1 MDVVSNIS
9 HTGRQATIKQNKN
22 KADGCFPYGA
32 FAAND
37 PRWKHGY
44 YFGDPTKINELL
56 SVDKYHEAFPRIP
69 LEELHAST
77 VQHPLFRNYRWLL
90 HTRRVPVLTRAT
102 EDVAESQ
109 AEPSLDAAAEH
120 ARLAYTT
127 AGIGDPDQTCWLCRE
142 CRDAL
147 CHSTQINMPGPA
159 LANHMW
165 GGREHPLYQGLSD
178 AMRMLLGR
186 GRPYYRKL
194 ILGHG
199 DPTDKQAALV
209 GNSILLAQPSTGDIQ
224 ATLPPPADSIGDR
237 MVVIFTTSRSD
248 VQKAKQLFVSRGQY
262 LQCARLRQAVC
273 YAYDDVK
280 VDEEMATMLLPENG
294 VPEVF
299 VQEACHMR
307 EARFFKP
314 NLDGPAS
321 ERSPEAKDPQM
332 VDAEDEYKK
341 TDSDEEDSDGE
352 LQRGTEESEEER
364 LNKFL
369 QEVENMSENLIG
381 LDEAHTDDPL
391 RQVLVLQKQIQMLQD
406 EGNHLMRRQAKLH
419 SETSEEC
426 KESLHVAVQ
435 GNLEQC
441 KQHFLSIRQIAK
453 DNLQKWHTE
462 VDKVVAA
469 SGCENEKDR
478 LAKRKEK
485 EDPVFKQ
492 MLVGHQQGSPLR
504 KYFISGCG
512 EKWHSRSGTP
522 ENLSTSRK
530 QRNIET
536 KRVLASS
543 RSHII
548 TLSHFQ
554 CALST
559 RGCIYW
565 Y

>member
-1 MDVVSNIS
+1 
-9 HTGRQATIKQNKN
+9 
-22 KADGCFPYGA
+22 
-32 FAAND
+32 
-37 PRWKHGY
+37 
-44 YFGDPTKINELL
+44 
-56 SVDKYHEAFPRIP
+56 
-69 LEELHAST
+69 
-77 VQHPLFRNYRWLL
+77 
-90 HTRRVPVLTRAT
+90 
-102 EDVAESQ
+102 
-109 AEPSLDAAAEH
+109 
-120 ARLAYTT
+120 
-127 AGIGDPDQTCWLCRE
+127 
-142 CRDAL
+142 
-147 CHSTQINMPGPA
+147 MPGPA

-209 GNSILLAQPSTGDIQ
+209 GNSILLAQPTTGEIQ

-237 MVVIFTTSRSD
+237 MVVIFTTSRGD
-248 VQKAKQLFVSRGQY
+248 VQKAKQLFVSREQY

-273 YAYDDVK
+273 YAYADVK
-280 VDEEMATMLLPENG
+280 VDAERATILLPENG

-299 VQEACHMR
+299 VQEACHMS

-321 ERSPEAKDPQM
+321 ERLPEAKDPEM

-341 TDSDEEDSDGE
+341 ADSDEENSDGE
-352 LQRGTEESEEER
+352 HHEGSKETEEDR

-369 QEVENMSENLIG
+369 KEIENMSENLIG

-391 RQVLVLQKQIQMLQD
+391 RQVLVLQKQIQLLQE
-406 EGNHLMRRQAKLH
+406 EGHHLMRRQAKLH
-419 SETSEEC
+419 SETPDEC

-462 VDKVVAA
+462 LDKVVAA

-478 LAKRKEK
+478 IAKLKERA
-485 EDPVFKQ
+485 DPVFKRV
-492 MLVGHQQGSPLR
+492 LVGHQQGHPLR
-504 KYFISGCG
+504 KYFIAGCF
-512 EKWHSRSGTP
+512 EK
-522 ENLSTSRK
+522 
-530 QRNIET
+530 
-536 KRVLASS
+536 
-543 RSHII
+543 
-548 TLSHFQ
+548 
-554 CALST
+554 
-559 RGCIYW
+559 
-565 Y
+565 